1 MYLYVMLGRLSFS
14 SPLSFEEIRD
24 EILVFQHTFFG
35 AGPQLFL
42 RQPLRRGDFSER
54 LGCDYP
60 SKRLQGGWNRRL
72 EQGAHNSTNKKRA
85 KKGPNG
91 WLGYL
96 LGMKNYPV
104 CWDYFINHE
113 IFGSRH

>member
-24 EILVFQHTFFG
+24 EILVFQHIFFG

-72 EQGAHNSTNKKRA
+72 EQGAHNSTNKKTHLS
-85 KKGPNG
+85 KKGPE
-91 WLGYL
+91 WLVGLFVGDEKLPSL
-96 LGMKNYPV
+96 LGLFHKP
-104 CWDYFINHE
+104 
-113 IFGSRH
+113 